1 MKYFCALSSWLS
13 PYMSWVW
20 AAFPTGV
27 SASTKV
33 NSFWHFPWWKAAVS
47 ARFVKR
53 KCNSAKKKLGWWLT
67 RVTLPFCEFFVVWS
81 LQAPSTWVYP
91 KPPLLLLGHGSA
103 ERPGVPAGP
112 SPLWDKWGLW
122 LVQASQKVLWGGW
135 SLAVRDRTSSL
146 DFRIKSHFL
155 E

>member
-13 PYMSWVW
+13 PCVSWVW

-33 NSFWHFPWWKAAVS
+33 HSFWHSPWWKAVVS
-47 ARFVKR
+47 ARFVKQ

-67 RVTLPFCEFFVVWS
+67 RVTLPFCEFFLVWS

-91 KPPLLLLGHGSA
+91 KPPLFCWAMAALKGLGCPQGHHQCGTSEAFGSFQLLRKYCGVAKVWLWEMGH
-103 ERPGVPAGP
+103 PA
-112 SPLWDKWGLW
+112 
-122 LVQASQKVLWGGW
+122 
-135 SLAVRDRTSSL
+135 
-146 DFRIKSHFL
+146 
-155 E
+155 